1 GRPRGGRGRAAPAPS
16 GPTDEAAVPPP
27 APAPDAPQAAGPG
40 TSAHP
45 GPGQAAAP
53 PPPAAD
59 PWGRYDPWAASAA
72 SAPLQVSRPAEDT
85 ERGRRKLRARSIRVA
100 VIVFGLLCGVVGGL
114 VGAYLERNGGVG
126 GVELPQAGKEAADRD
141 PDSVAG
147 IASRALP
154 SVVTLHASGT
164 SEAGTGTGFVLDTRG
179 H

>member
-1 GRPRGGRGRAAPAPS
+1 L
-16 GPTDEAAVPPP
+16 PTRRSSD
-27 APAPDAPQAAGPG
+27 
-40 TSAHP
+40 
-45 GPGQAAAP
+45 
-53 PPPAAD
+53 
-59 PWGRYDPWAASAA
+59 RSAA
-72 SAPLQVSRPAEDT
+72 SAPLRVSGPAEDA
-85 ERGRRKLRARSIRVA
+85 ERGRRKLRARIILVA

-179 H
+179 HILTNNHVVEIGRAHV